1 MSSDDVLEKTTRV
14 NLLFDFYGPLLTEKQ
29 QTFLTCYFLDDLS
42 LGEIAAEYDISRQAV
57 YEHIRRAEATLE
69 AYEEKLGLASRYER
83 RSELLAGLKAE
94 LGAWSPEAADR
105 EAKERALAAL
115 EQLEQ
120 LED

>member
-1 MSSDDVLEKTTRV
+1 MSSDNVLEKTTRV

-42 LGEIAAEYDISRQAV
+42 LGEIAAEFGISRQAV

-69 AYEEKLGLASRYER
+69 GYEEKLGLAADHER
-83 RSELLAGLKAE
+83 RTAILADLKTAVDT
-94 LGAWSPEAADR
+94 WKPD
-105 EAKERALAAL
+105 ERDSYFRKKALACI

-120 LED
+120 IEG

>member
-1 MSSDDVLEKTTRV
+1 MSSDNVLEKTTRV

-42 LGEIAAEYDISRQAV
+42 LGEIASEFAISRQAV

-69 AYEEKLGLASRYER
+69 SYEEKLGLAANHER
-83 RSELLAGLKAE
+83 RTELLDSLKESLAVWDPHE
-94 LGAWSPEAADR
+94 GDM
-105 EAKERALAAL
+105 AKQQALACI

-120 LED
+120 IED